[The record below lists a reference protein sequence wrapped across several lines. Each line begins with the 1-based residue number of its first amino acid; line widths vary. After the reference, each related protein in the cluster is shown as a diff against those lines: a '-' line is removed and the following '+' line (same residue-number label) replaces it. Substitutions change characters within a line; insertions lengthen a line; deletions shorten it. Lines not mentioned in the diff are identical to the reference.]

1 MTSPEFSN
9 TKARVT
15 GHGWISA
22 NKNLDPSVF
31 SSPIDRLSYELLTDD
46 STVVRF
52 DASDQMPGAVGT
64 GTFWTGMTDWIS
76 LDKSSLDVLTEIE
89 NSWPK
94 S

>member
-1 MTSPEFSN
+1 MDGSPQ
-9 TKARVT
+9 TK
-15 GHGWISA
+15 ISI
-22 NKNLDPSVF
+22 L
-31 SSPIDRLSYELLTDD
+31 LSELLTDD